1 MLTNGLGGALI
12 WQLNE
17 GYNPSA
23 ADPSSLLHAVG
34 ASFLTTSNPVAS
46 STALSAGINPAVV
59 GQPVIFKATVTGD
72 DGHVPSG
79 SVTFKDGA
87 ASLGSAPL
95 NAGTAS
101 LSASFT
107 TAGTHNITATYGGSA
122 SYTSSASSALAE
134 VIAPASTATS
144 VVSSR
149 NPSRRGQSVTFTAT
163 VKVVLPG
170 GGAPTGSVVFLDGT
184 TQLGTAALSASKA
197 TFSTS
202 SLGSGAHAISARY
215 LGSMNYAVSTSSA
228 LTQTVR

>member
-23 ADPSSLLHAVG
+23 PDPSSLLHAVG

-59 GQPVIFKATVTGD
+59 GQPVIFKATVTGA

-87 ASLGSAPL
+87 TSLGSAPL

-215 LGSMNYAVSTSSA
+215 LGTANYAVSTSSA